1 MTQLIVGLL
10 IFLGIHSISIVA
22 PAARD
27 TLAARLG
34 EWGWKGV
41 YSLISLVGFVIALQ
55 GYSLA
60 RFEPVFVYQPPAALR
75 HVAALLM
82 LPVFTLLLAA
92 YLPGKIKEKT
102 RHPMLVAVK
111 LWAVA
116 HLLANGMLADV
127 VLFGSLLIWAVFDR
141 ISLKRRVARANPA
154 APKTALNDLVAVVA
168 GLGLYAAFVMGWHA
182 RLFGVA
188 PFG

>member
-10 IFLGIHSISIVA
+10 IFLGIHSVSIVA
-22 PAARD
+22 PAGRD
-27 TLAARLG
+27 ALAARFG
-34 EWGWKGV
+34 EWGWKGL
-41 YSLISLVGFVIALQ
+41 YSLIALAGFLLAMR
-55 GYSLA
+55 GYSMA
-60 RFEPVFVYQPPAALR
+60 RFEPIFLYQPPVAFK

-92 YLPGKIKEKT
+92 YLPGKIKEKA

-127 VLFGSLLIWAVFDR
+127 VLFGSLLVWAVVDR
-141 ISLKRRVARANPA
+141 ISLKRRPHRAHPA
-154 APKTALNDLVAVVA
+154 APKTALNDAVAVLA